1 MYNYFPHPSNAR
13 QHSGLVTLVM
23 DEGFAGYGI
32 YWAIIELLRDAQNYR
47 YTSEPKVI
55 AYVLHAQDVAQ
66 VERVLRNFGLF
77 DYDSDGLLFSPWLLE
92 QMGAYDTRKAKLSA
106 AGKKGA
112 AKRFGVNGKEDGQA
126 IATPSVED
134 GQAKA
139 YNIILPNLTKPNIT
153 SPLENDG
160 TEWSD
165 ILNNTGKKMDED
177 LVKVLGEHDTE
188 GHNTGYIAQV
198 CWHYGVGE
206 NTFNFLCERSN
217 NADMTHPLY
226 KKFCALVKRIQADKF
241 TPKKPDAFFIKKL
254 FE

>member
-23 DEGFAGYGI
+23 NEGFAGYGI

-47 YTSEPKVI
+47 YNSEPKVI

-126 IATPSVED
+126 LATPSLED

-139 YNIILPNLTKPNIT
+139 YNIMLPNLTKPNIT
-153 SPLENDG
+153 SPMENEG
-160 TEWSD
+160 TEWSN

>member
-1 MYNYFPHPSNAR
+1 MYNYFPHPSNSR
-13 QHSGLVTLVM
+13 QSSGLVTLIM
-23 DEGFAGYGI
+23 NEGYAGYGI
-32 YWAIIELLRDAQNYR
+32 YWAVIELLRDAPGYK
-47 YTSEPKVI
+47 YSSDSKVL

-66 VERVLRNFGLF
+66 VERVIRNFGLF

-112 AKRFGVNGKEDGQA
+112 AKRFGGSVKEEGQA
-126 IATPSVED
+126 LATPSLEE

-139 YNIILPNLTKPNIT
+139 YNIMLPNLTKPNIT
-153 SPLENDG
+153 SPLENEG

-177 LVKVLGEHDTE
+177 LVKVLSEHDTE

>member
-1 MYNYFPHPSNAR
+1 
-13 QHSGLVTLVM
+13 M

-77 DYDSDGLLFSPWLLE
+77 DYDSDGMLFSPWLLE